1 MSKDSAWDF
10 VSTNGARED
19 GIHNPM
25 IEHFSGNYNYSLAR
39 EVIQNSLDAKQDGSI
54 SPVTVSFSLQHF
66 SRSEFPGYSELLE
79 VLKACKK
86 YWPDD
91 RDTQEFVDNAL
102 EYIKEDSIPFLKIS
116 DYNTKGLVGLDDE
129 KTGGW
134 YNLVKSTGASSK
146 SEGQGGSFGI
156 GKGAPFAASNLRVV
170 FYSTRIL
177 NGFTKFQGVAE
188 LVSFKV
194 GDDIKRGVGSFG
206 LGQNSVQNLRNI
218 PERFRRTETGTD
230 IFIAGYKNEKGWQKN
245 LIKSILRNFWFA
257 INSGDLVVNV
267 ESTEIDRN
275 NIEKLLTDH
284 FLGEPFKDSVKP
296 AGNPLQ
302 YHKAI
307 LSGKMFEDK
316 LPILGT
322 VRFYFYQTEEQ
333 LNYVAM
339 LRKSHMVIY
348 SRRFTF
354 PGNYA
359 GVFIC
364 DDDKGNKELRKME
377 PPAHD
382 EWIEERNKERGLKAM
397 AEVVSFIRG
406 CLDKMK
412 LTKTSGILDIPELHK
427 YLPYDDGAEVGV
439 EEGASQYTGTESET
453 ESSRVIQ
460 RKESVGT
467 PVVISPFKVAVVN
480 IPDSGWR
487 SEGRGSGSGGNG
499 GGQER
504 GSGGG
509 GGKKKSF
516 RRDEVSSRAFL
527 TKRSDE
533 ILEYLVIVKST
544 IGERCNLRLSAVG
557 EEGLEKVRIT
567 NVTDLDGSTH
577 HFLGNNIHNIQL
589 RSGGENR
596 LNISISSR
604 IKYSLKI
611 DAYALQ

>member
-1 MSKDSAWDF
+1 MSKEPAWDF

-39 EVIQNSLDAKQDGSI
+39 EVIQNSLDAKQDGSV
-54 SPVTVSFSLQHF
+54 SPVTVSFSLQNF
-66 SRSEFPGYSELLE
+66 SPSEFPGHYELLE
-79 VLKACKK
+79 VLRACKK

-91 RDTQEFVDNAL
+91 KDTQEFIDNAL
-102 EYIKEDSIPFLKIS
+102 ERIKEESIPFLIIS
-116 DYNTKGLVGLDDE
+116 DYNTKGLVGHDDD
-129 KTGGW
+129 KAGGW

-177 NGFTKFQGVAE
+177 NGFTKFQGIAE
-188 LVSFKV
+188 LVSFKS
-194 GDDIKRGVGSFG
+194 GDDVKRGVGSFG

-218 PERFRRTETGTD
+218 PERFRRTDTGTD
-230 IFIAGYKNEKGWQKN
+230 IFIACYKNEKGWQKN

-257 INSGDLVVNV
+257 ISSGDLAVKV
-267 ESTEIDRN
+267 ESTEINKN

-302 YHKAI
+302 YYKATM
-307 LSGKMFEDK
+307 GGQVFEDK
-316 LPILGT
+316 LATLGL

-339 LRKSHMVIY
+339 IRKSHMVIY

-364 DDDKGNKELRKME
+364 DDEKGNKELRKME

-382 EWIEERNKERGLKAM
+382 EWIEERNKDKGPKAM
-397 AEVVSFIRG
+397 NEVVTFIRG

-427 YLPYDDGAEVGV
+427 YLPYDDGNESGVG
-439 EEGASQYTGTESET
+439 EGVSQYTGEESET
-453 ESSRVIQ
+453 ETSKLIQ
-460 RKESVGT
+460 RKETVNS
-467 PVVISPFKVAVVN
+467 PVIISPFKVAVVN
-480 IPDSGWR
+480 IPDAGR
-487 SEGRGSGSGGNG
+487 ENEGRGSGSRGAG
-499 GGQER
+499 GGKNG

-516 RRDEVSSRAFL
+516 RKDEVSSRAFL
-527 TKRSDE
+527 IKKTDE
-533 ILEYLVIVKST
+533 ALDYLVIIKSA
-544 IGERCNLRLSAVG
+544 IEERCNLRLSAVG
-557 EEGLEKVRIT
+557 EEGLEKVNIIG
-567 NVTDLDGSTH
+567 VTDSDGSIH
-577 HFLGNNIHNIQL
+577 HFSGNNIHNVHL
-589 RSGGENR
+589 VNGGENR
-596 LNISISSR
+596 LNVSISSR

-611 DAYALQ
+611 DAYGLQ